1 MSGIS
6 SRLNY
11 DNCSAEQQTKT
22 SCAPANYS
30 IYLDSFVNPGMKSAK
45 DVLCLIAD
53 KNTGCESCDVNK
65 VATLELGP
73 QAFSQ
78 RADIEDNLRGIKR
91 NLSQCASEKFLACE
105 INAPNRI
112 AGECNNVITVNPN
125 LCDRSIVPTNIR
137 FPTSKGF

>member
-11 DNCSAEQQTKT
+11 DNCFSEQQTKT
-22 SCAPANYS
+22 SCAPANYTLF
-30 IYLDSFVNPGMKSAK
+30 IDYHINPSMKSAK
-45 DVLCLIAD
+45 DISCLSAD

-73 QAFSQ
+73 QAFTQ

-91 NLSQCASEKFLACE
+91 NLTQCASEKFLACE
-105 INAPNRI
+105 INTANRI
-112 AGECNNVITVNPN
+112 PGECTNFITVNPN

>member
-22 SCAPANYS
+22 SVGPANYTLF
-30 IYLDSFVNPGMKSAK
+30 LDYHINPSMKSAK
-45 DVLCLIAD
+45 DISCLSAD
-53 KNTGCESCDVNK
+53 KNTGCEPCDVNK
-65 VATLELGP
+65 IATLELGP
-73 QAFSQ
+73 QYFTL

-91 NLSQCASEKFLACE
+91 NLTQCASEKFLACE
-105 INAPNRI
+105 INSSNRI
-112 AGECNNVITVNPN
+112 LGECTNVITVNPN

-137 FPTSKGF
+137 FPTFKGF

>member
-11 DNCSAEQQTKT
+11 DNCSAEQQTRT

-30 IYLDSFVNPGMKSAK
+30 IFLDSFVNPTMKYAK
-45 DVLCLIAD
+45 DVSCLIAD

-91 NLSQCASEKFLACE
+91 NLTQSASEKFPACE
-105 INAPNRI
+105 INASNRI
-112 AGECNNVITVNPN
+112 AGECTNIITVNPN